1 MEQIFRMIQAPWK
14 GGKLGHDQIGTYI
27 QQRGD
32 IMELQIP
39 KKIYAKNYFSLICCF
54 CFSLLLKH
62 LVVAITRLQVWII
75 FAIIKEYEI
84 NYSYTIWIT

>member
-1 MEQIFRMIQAPWK
+1 MEQIFRMIQAQWK
-14 GGKLGHDQIGTYI
+14 GGKLGHDQLGTYI

-39 KKIYAKNYFSLICCF
+39 KKIYAKTLFFLICCF

-84 NYSYTIWIT
+84 NYLYTI

>member
-39 KKIYAKNYFSLICCF
+39 KKIYAKTLFF
-54 CFSLLLKH
+54 F
-62 LVVAITRLQVWII
+62 
-75 FAIIKEYEI
+75 
-84 NYSYTIWIT
+84 

>member
-1 MEQIFRMIQAPWK
+1 MEQIFRMIHDQWK
-14 GGKLGHDQIGTYI
+14 GGKLGHDQLGTYI

-39 KKIYAKNYFSLICCF
+39 KKIYAKTLFFLICCF
-54 CFSLLLKH
+54 GFSLLLKH

-84 NYSYTIWIT
+84 NYLYTI